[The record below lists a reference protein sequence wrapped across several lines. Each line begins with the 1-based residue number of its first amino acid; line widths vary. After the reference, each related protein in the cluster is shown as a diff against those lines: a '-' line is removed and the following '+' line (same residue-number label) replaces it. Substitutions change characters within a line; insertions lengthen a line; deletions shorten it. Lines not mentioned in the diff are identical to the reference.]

1 MYPYRIYVYGLD
13 RVLMLH
19 KMSLKN
25 MALLKA
31 GVLVAISSLGMGAC
45 LIFFFEAPN
54 FTFLGHAFRPRP
66 LALAAATGL
75 IGLTLLTFWLLY
87 SRIAS
92 GLLARPFEEVLGR
105 DAFTYLPLAFTAL
118 APIALGH
125 YLSAADLL
133 VRTRLLLEAAVV
145 LVIYLKVVQFRG
157 WRRLRAEAR
166 PAPFARLS
174 GLSSKKKLAALF
186 IVFLVFANLGSV
198 IMFRKGIYFSGD
210 EPHYLLMAHSLL
222 HDGDLDLANN
232 YAQKDYHAYMLTTGT
247 IPQIHAIRGK
257 KPGSLYSFHSP
268 GTAFLMLPF
277 YAVGSLFGKTGLIL
291 GLRFGMSLFGALFG
305 LQVFL
310 YIRDSWG
317 KEKWAFILWA
327 LTGLATPVYFYS
339 IHIYPE
345 IIIALFAFTVFRIF
359 RSPAAL
365 TPGRLIFCGF
375 LLSTFIW
382 FHALKYLFLA
392 GPLLVFCLWV
402 LARKR
407 AGGRDYAAF
416 LVFPIVITAA
426 HFLFQKAFYGSFSL
440 SAVSVKGSLKAGE
453 TLAYAK
459 ELLTGIPFRFR
470 WETLADYFFDQK
482 DGLLLYA
489 PIYFFSFLGLVEM
502 ARRKAGD
509 LLALLF
515 VASPYVLVL
524 AFLTQRPAYAPQART
539 LVAVFWVMI
548 IGLGYFVA
556 HNTKKIFAG
565 AFALSSGVT
574 LLMTWLLLRNP
585 LAIYQETTVGNTERG
600 GAIFYI
606 LSNLHF
612 DLTGLLPVYIKSREG
627 PWPLNF
633 YWLAGLA
640 VFVLV
645 YALARRPSRDLS
657 FQWRTHVLFAAAG
670 GTLFFFWFA
679 IYPRI
684 VLFNPVNTAFPS
696 GERLRFYSISRVA
709 RQVGPGS
716 FLLPEDGR
724 AYVFMF
730 TSRRKLGKLR
740 FEFGS
745 KAGDYD
751 AGLTYFDL
759 PLFEGRTAGEVRSL
773 DLPSPPA
780 YEYKNAYLYLVTL
793 RLGKGAGVR
802 TVENPYLFRLVPS
815 D

>member
-1 MYPYRIYVYGLD
+1 MSR
-13 RVLMLH
+13 

-25 MALLKA
+25 RALLKG
-31 GVLVAISSLGMGAC
+31 GVLTAVSSLGMGTW
-45 LIFFFEAPN
+45 LLFFFEVTK
-54 FTFLGHAFRPRP
+54 FTFLEHAFRPRP
-66 LALAAATGL
+66 FALAAATGL
-75 IGLTLLTFWLLY
+75 IGLTLLTFWLIY
-87 SRIAS
+87 SRIMS
-92 GLLARPFEEVLGR
+92 RLHARPFEEVLGR
-105 DAFTYLPLAFTAL
+105 DALTYLPLAFTAL
-118 APIALGH
+118 APVTLRH
-125 YLSAADLL
+125 YLSAADIM
-133 VRTRLLLEAAVV
+133 VRTRLLLEAAVF
-145 LVIYLKVVQFRG
+145 LVICLKVVQFLE
-157 WRRLRAEAR
+157 WRRRRAEAV
-166 PAPFARLS
+166 PSPLARLS
-174 GLSSKKKLAALF
+174 GLSSKKKLVALF
-186 IVFLVFANLGSV
+186 IAFLVFANLGSV

-222 HDGDLDLANN
+222 HDGDLDLADN
-232 YAQKDYHAYMLTTGT
+232 YAQKDYHSYMLTTGT

-257 KPGSLYSFHSP
+257 KPGSLYSAHSP
-268 GTAFLMLPF
+268 GTAFLLLPF
-277 YAVGSLFGKTGLIL
+277 YAAGSLFGKTGLIL
-291 GLRFGMSLFGALFG
+291 WLRFGMSLFGALFG

-310 YIRDSWG
+310 YVRDAWG
-317 KEKWAFILWA
+317 SEKWALILWA
-327 LTGLATPVYFYS
+327 LTGLATPVYFHS

-345 IIIALFAFTVFRIF
+345 MFIALFAFIVFRLF

-382 FHALKYLFLA
+382 FHAQKYLFLA
-392 GPLLVFCLWV
+392 GPLLLFCLWA
-402 LARKR
+402 LHRKR
-407 AGGRDYAAF
+407 AGRRDYAAF

-426 HFLFQKAFYGSFSL
+426 YFLFQKALYGSFSL
-440 SAVSVKGSLKAGE
+440 LAVSWKGNMKAE
-453 TLAYAK
+453 EASAYTK
-459 ELLTGIPFRFR
+459 MILTGIPFRFR

-515 VASPYVLVL
+515 VASPYVLVS

-539 LVAVFWVMI
+539 LVAVIWVMI

-565 AFALSSGVT
+565 AFALSTGVT
-574 LLMTWLLLRNP
+574 LLVTWLLLNNP

-600 GAIFYI
+600 GALFYI

-612 DLTGLLPVYIKSREG
+612 DLTGLLPVYIKSRVG

-633 YWLAGLA
+633 YWLAGLV

-657 FQWRTHVLFAAAG
+657 FRWRTHVLFAAAG
-670 GTLFFFWFA
+670 GALFFVWFV
-679 IYPRI
+679 IYPRT
-684 VLFNPVNTAFPS
+684 VLFNPVNTAFRS
-696 GERLRFYSISRVA
+696 GERLRFYSMSRVA
-709 RQVGPGS
+709 RQIEPGS

-724 AYVFMF
+724 AYVFTF
-730 TSRRKLGKLR
+730 TSHRKIGKLR

-751 AGLTYFDL
+751 AELTYFDL
-759 PLFEGRTAGEVRSL
+759 PLFEGQTAGEVRSL

-780 YEYKNAYLYLVTL
+780 YEYKNAYLYFVTL
-793 RLGKGAGVR
+793 RLGKGVGVR
-802 TVENPYLFRLVPS
+802 TAENPYFFKLVPS

>member
-1 MYPYRIYVYGLD
+1 MSR
-13 RVLMLH
+13 

-25 MALLKA
+25 RALLKG
-31 GVLVAISSLGMGAC
+31 GVLAAVSSLGMGTW
-45 LIFFFEAPN
+45 LLFFFDVPK
-54 FTFLGHAFRPRP
+54 FTFLEHTFRPRP

-75 IGLTLLTFWLLY
+75 IGLTLLTFWLIY
-87 SRIAS
+87 SRIMS
-92 GLLARPFEEVLGR
+92 RLLARPFEEVLGR
-105 DAFTYLPLAFTAL
+105 DALTHLPLAFTAL
-118 APIALGH
+118 APITLRH
-125 YLSAADLL
+125 YLSAADIM
-133 VRTRLLLEAAVV
+133 VRTRLLLEAAVF
-145 LVIYLKVVQFRG
+145 LVICLKVVQFLE

-166 PAPFARLS
+166 PTPLARLA

-186 IVFLVFANLGSV
+186 IGSIVFANLGSV
-198 IMFRKGIYFSGD
+198 IMLKKGIYFSGD
-210 EPHYLLMAHSLL
+210 EPHYLLMDYSLL

-232 YAQKDYHAYMLTTGT
+232 YAQKDYHAYMQTQNT
-247 IPQIHAIRGK
+247 IPQTHAVPGK
-257 KPGSLYSFHSP
+257 KPGSQYSYHSP
-268 GTAFLMLPF
+268 GTAFLLLPF
-277 YAVGSLFGKTGLIL
+277 YAAGSLFGKTGLIL
-291 GLRFGMSLFGALFG
+291 WLRFGMSLFGALFG

-310 YIRDSWG
+310 YVRDTWG
-317 KEKWAFILWA
+317 SEKWALILWA
-327 LTGLATPVYFYS
+327 LTGLATPVYFHS

-345 IIIALFAFTVFRIF
+345 MFIALFAFVVFRLF

-365 TPGRLIFCGF
+365 TPDRLLLCGF

-382 FHALKYLFLA
+382 FHAQKYVFLA
-392 GPLLVFCLWV
+392 VPLFVFCFWMLH
-402 LARKR
+402 RKR
-407 AGGRDYAAF
+407 VGGRDYAAF
-416 LVFPIVITAA
+416 LVFPIVITVVY
-426 HFLFQKAFYGSFSL
+426 FLFQKAVYGSFSL
-440 SAVSVKGSLKAGE
+440 LAVSYKGTPKAGE
-453 TLAYAK
+453 TLAYARM
-459 ELLTGIPFRFR
+459 LLTGIPFRFR

-515 VASPYVLVL
+515 IASPYVLVS

-539 LVAVFWVMI
+539 LVAVIWVMI

-556 HNTKKIFAG
+556 HNTKKIFAST
-565 AFALSSGVT
+565 FALSSGVT
-574 LLMTWLLLRNP
+574 LLVTWLLLNNP

-600 GAIFYI
+600 GALFYI

-612 DLTGLLPVYIKSREG
+612 DLTGLLPVYIKSRVG

-633 YWLAGLA
+633 YWLAGLV

-645 YALARRPSRDLS
+645 YALARRPSRDFS
-657 FQWRTHVLFAAAG
+657 FRWRTHVLFAAAG
-670 GTLFFFWFA
+670 GALFFVWFV
-679 IYPRI
+679 IYPRT

-709 RQVGPGS
+709 RQVEPGS

-724 AYVFMF
+724 AYVFTF

-751 AGLTYFDL
+751 AELTYFDH
-759 PLFEGRTAGEVRSL
+759 PVFEGRTVGEVRSL

-780 YEYKNAYLYLVTL
+780 YKYKNAYLYLVTL

-802 TVENPYLFRLVPS
+802 TVEKPYLFRLVPS